1 MNRKTSVTLLALSL
15 FFVASVTLVAQ
26 NGNGNMNQTGMFGSR
41 QCVACG
47 ATAASSQPLTDTEK
61 TWLLFMR
68 EEEKLARDVYQVLA
82 EKYNLRVFANIAQ
95 SEQRH
100 FEATGILIT
109 RYGLTDPAEG
119 KAAGE
124 FTNPDLQTLYNSLTT
139 PGPATLIEALQ
150 AGVTIETKDIEDLK
164 VSIANAQNT
173 DLIKI
178 YSNLLSGSERHLDSF
193 NSHLEVL
200 GVVNP

>member
-1 MNRKTSVTLLALSL
+1 MNRKMSVILLALSVFL
-15 FFVASVTLVAQ
+15 VASVTLVAQ
-26 NGNGNMNQTGMFGSR
+26 NGNGNMNQAGMFGSR

-47 ATAASSQPLTDTEK
+47 VTAASSQPLTDTEK

-68 EEEKLARDVYQVLA
+68 EEEKMARDVYQALA
-82 EKYNLRVFANIAQ
+82 GKYNLRVFANIAQ

-100 FEATGILIT
+100 FDSTGILINC
-109 RYGLTDPAEG
+109 YGLTDPAEG

-124 FTNPDLQTLYNSLTT
+124 FTNSGIQTLYNSLTT
-139 PGPATLIEALQ
+139 PGAATLVEALR
-150 AGVTIETKDIEDLK
+150 AGVTIEAKDIEDLK
-164 VSIANAQNT
+164 VAIANAQNT
-173 DLIKI
+173 ELIKV
-178 YSNLLSGSERHLDSF
+178 YSSLLSGSERHLDLF